1 MVAVSPALEP
11 AQVLSEGYDDSTWPL
26 EAKTGTY
33 EQSQLAPFTLCAGEV
48 RLILHHTNAKKP
60 ETCFTPAPQ
69 YAAPVPYASLY
80 SAPPPASVAAY
91 AAPAATNTTPS
102 PYLSYPSN
110 SAYPPSAYPSPP
122 TAYPPSQYRSP
133 SPYPPPYP
141 PPPHASPYY
150 PPVASYYSAFPGLHS
165 PPQY

>member
-26 EAKTGTY
+26 EAKTGT
-33 EQSQLAPFTLCAGEV
+33 CAGEV

-133 SPYPPPYP
+133 SPYPPP
-141 PPPHASPYY
+141 PHASPYY
-150 PPVASYYSAFPGLHS
+150 PPGAFPGLHS